1 MERTTKASARF
12 LSPGGII
19 FTLFITGLMLTAAIV
34 SGSLYKPLT
43 PAWQDQLGFAP
54 RDLFTP
60 RWDRMFTSALVTSGG
75 KGFWPA
81 FGAMIALVLTS
92 EKLSGSRRA
101 ALAFWIPHLGA
112 SIGGSLLTWLA
123 VQFSKSTLLNEIY
136 TLRDVGPSAGYFG
149 CMGLI
154 VAQLPRP
161 WKYLAGFG
169 IMAGL
174 IGGMI
179 YSAHYGPTID
189 VSAGLAHLVAFP
201 LGWSITYIPFL
212 KRPRA

>member
-1 MERTTKASARF
+1 MRRTARGF
-12 LSPGGII
+12 VRFWPPGGII
-19 FTLFITGLMLTAAIV
+19 FTLFIAGLLLAAALV
-34 SGSLYKPLT
+34 SGSLIKPLT
-43 PAWQDQLGFAP
+43 SGWQDQLGFAP

-81 FGAMIALVLTS
+81 FGAMISLVLTA
-92 EKLSGSRRA
+92 EWLSGSRRA

-123 VQFSKSTLLNEIY
+123 VQLSRSAMLREIY

-154 VAQLPRP
+154 VAHLPRP
-161 WKYLAGFG
+161 WKHLVGLV

-189 VSAGLAHLVAFP
+189 ISAGLAHLIAFP
-201 LGWSITYIPFL
+201 IGWSIDYISFL
-212 KRPRA
+212 KSPRA